1 MVHYRRRYRHLR
13 KTLWLLVIVFLFV
26 VSICFK
32 ALKTDRPTP
41 KYDVWEKPRFLYHS
55 RFRENPDHEY
65 EATVDSVLRKIEERV
80 MSDGNGDRE
89 ADKTVWQ
96 IMLVDGPIER
106 SQDSI
111 RFESENYNWNYQV
124 RTSFSRL

>member
-1 MVHYRRRYRHLR
+1 MLKSF
-13 KTLWLLVIVFLFV
+13 KTL
-26 VSICFK
+26 
-32 ALKTDRPTP
+32 KTERPTP
-41 KYDVWEKPRFLYHS
+41 KYDVSEKPRFLYRS
-55 RFRENPDHEY
+55 RFREKPDHEY
-65 EATVDSVLRKIEERV
+65 EATVDSVLRKIEEGV
-80 MSDGNGDRE
+80 MSDRNGDRE

-124 RTSFSRL
+124 RSLFSML